1 MLVQKPT
8 ILRRSRLMIPK
19 TKFEDNFED
28 FEKETISNETP
39 TCNAGG
45 SPITKM
51 SHLFDNKVM
60 VLLELFALVVRVVT
74 VREEFNFQQS

>member
-1 MLVQKPT
+1 MVQKPT

-39 TCNAGG
+39 ACNAGG

-60 VLLELFALVVRVVT
+60 VFLELFALVIRVVT

>member
-1 MLVQKPT
+1 MKP
-8 ILRRSRLMIPK
+8 
-19 TKFEDNFED
+19 
-28 FEKETISNETP
+28 P

-60 VLLELFALVVRVVT
+60 FFLEFFALVVRVVT